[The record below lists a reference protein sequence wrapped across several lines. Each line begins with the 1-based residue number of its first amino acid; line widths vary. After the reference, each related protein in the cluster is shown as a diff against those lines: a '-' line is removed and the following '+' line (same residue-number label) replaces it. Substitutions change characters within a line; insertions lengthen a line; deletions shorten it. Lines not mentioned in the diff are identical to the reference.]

1 MWIVTGK
8 HIISNTSVNI
18 SNTYFFFLT
27 VKYVYITY
35 KNIFPN
41 THIKL
46 NTHINTAIKINV
58 YNADHQQSILCIT
71 NHADPNNTVKE
82 IGRNVGNNIYSYN
95 VTWNTLWEPRI
106 RLLNGTP
113 SWNPKGGQM
122 ETLWY
127 HRRWSIKT
135 QFETPDSCKMEH
147 LLRSQKTVK

>member
-1 MWIVTGK
+1 MNSHWKTHYIK
-8 HIISNTSVNI
+8 YECKYIEYIL
-18 SNTYFFFLT
+18 FFLT

-58 YNADHQQSILCIT
+58 YNADHQRSILCIT